1 MPNDFQQNVI
11 VQEFRIDKGGVEL
24 TELIELY
31 QSAVEYYDSI
41 GDVANA
47 ALYKE
52 KMVLLF
58 TKPHVSRLFQ
68 PKKEKATEK

>member
-1 MPNDFQQNVI
+1 M
-11 VQEFRIDKGGVEL
+11 QEFRIDKGGVEL

-47 ALYKE
+47 VLYKE
-52 KMVLLF
+52 KMVILF
-58 TKPHVSRLFQ
+58 MKPHVSRLF
-68 PKKEKATEK
+68 

>member
-1 MPNDFQQNVI
+1 M
-11 VQEFRIDKGGVEL
+11 QEFRIDKGGVEL

-52 KMVLLF
+52 KMVILF
-58 TKPHVSRLFQ
+58 MKPHVSRLF
-68 PKKEKATEK
+68 